1 MRACPAIKTTAT
13 SLTVLAMA
21 LLLAGCGD
29 TGNANPQIKTKQ
41 RPAKVEGFPF
51 SHDPARVLAQGP
63 QTCAECHPAIY
74 KDWQQSHH
82 AKANRPV
89 SAKLDKAAFTPARR
103 VVESGVTY
111 ELAYENERFELRVLD
126 AQHDLERVY
135 ELTGVIGYTPLRQY
149 LAPLPGGR
157 LQTISA
163 TYDVLKDR
171 WVDVFEGEDRLP
183 GEWGHWTGQGMNWNA
198 NCAYCHTTE
207 YDKNF
212 NFEANAYASTWTQQG
227 IACAECHD
235 GLEAHLQSAHSG
247 IADDAV
253 ITPKVLEP
261 QQIMDNCATCHSRRD
276 QLTADAFEVG
286 DHYEDHFG
294 LSLPDQPGLYFA
306 DGQIRDEVFVHGSFS
321 MSRMG
326 HAGVTC
332 LDCHNPH
339 SNALILPAENNL
351 LCMRCHESGLD
362 NAPIIVPTEHSFHA
376 ADSTGN
382 RCVECHM
389 PKRTY
394 MQVDPRADHGFL
406 HPDPRLTQELGI
418 PNTCNRCHEEE
429 SVDWAIEWSEQW
441 YGEKLTDHRQRT
453 RARAIHGAHAF
464 QPEALEAL
472 FELLDSEDVAAWT
485 ATYTGLLANY
495 LPETRT
501 AARLRQLLKHESPL
515 VRERAVSAL
524 GSLPNEQIRLLE
536 GLGDPLR
543 NVRISAA
550 RTLQTSN
557 HTIPEGDAK
566 AQWQAYLEFNADRP
580 QSLMIQAY
588 EAARKQD
595 KAATKKYLT
604 RAVNM
609 DQANGTVYHQA
620 AIILSTAGD
629 PLSAEQFLKS
639 GWKKDPSNP
648 QFPYSLGLLAA
659 EAGKLDLA
667 VGYLEE
673 TVANAPDFYRAW
685 YNLSLAYGQLNRPED
700 AARAMQKAR
709 GDGHDH

>member
-1 MRACPAIKTTAT
+1 MRAPIAKILT
-13 SLTVLAMA
+13 SCLVALTLAS
-21 LLLAGCGD
+21 LLTRCAD
-29 TGNANPQIKTKQ
+29 TNEASAQKNPNASSTEI
-41 RPAKVEGFPF
+41 AGFPF

-63 QTCAECHPAIY
+63 QACAECHPGIY
-74 KDWQQSHH
+74 EDWQQSHH
-82 AKANRPV
+82 AKANRPI

-103 VVESGVTY
+103 IVESGVTY
-111 ELAYENERFELRVLD
+111 ELAFENERFELRVLD
-126 AQHDLERVY
+126 AHSQLNKVY
-135 ELTGVIGYTPLRQY
+135 ELTGVIGYSPLKQY
-149 LAPLPGGR
+149 LAPLPDGR

-163 TYDVLKDR
+163 TYDVLQDR

-207 YDKNF
+207 YKKNF
-212 NFEANAYASTWTQQG
+212 NFESNAYASTWTQQG
-227 IACAECHD
+227 IACAECHS
-235 GLEAHLQSAHSG
+235 GLEAHLLSARNGASASKIIRP
-247 IADDAV
+247 IA
-253 ITPKVLEP
+253 LEP
-261 QQIMDNCATCHSRRD
+261 QQITDNCATCHSRRD
-276 QLTADAFEVG
+276 QLTEDAFEVG
-286 DHYEDHFG
+286 DHYENHFG
-294 LSLPDQPGLYFA
+294 LSLPDQAGLYFA

-376 ADSTGN
+376 ANSTGN

-429 SVDWAIEWSEQW
+429 SVDWAIEWSEKW
-441 YGEKLTDHRQRT
+441 YGKKLTDHRQRA
-453 RARAIHGAHAF
+453 RARAIHAAHAF
-464 QPEALEAL
+464 QPEALNAL
-472 FELLDSEDVAAWT
+472 FELLDSEDVPAWT
-485 ATYTGLLANY
+485 ATYTGLLAHY
-495 LPETRT
+495 LPEQRT
-501 AARLRQLLKHESPL
+501 AARLRLLLKHESPL
-515 VRERAVSAL
+515 VRERAIRAL
-524 GSLPNEQIRLLE
+524 GSLPHEEIRLLE
-536 GLGDPLR
+536 GLSDPML

-550 RTLQTSN
+550 RTLETN
-557 HTIPEGDAK
+557 NKPIPEGDAK
-566 AQWQAYLEFNADRP
+566 AQWQAYLDFNADRP

-595 KAATKKYLT
+595 NVSTKKFLA
-604 RAVNM
+604 RAVEM
-609 DQANGTVYHQA
+609 DQANGAVYHQA

-629 PLSAEQFLKS
+629 PLSAEQYLKR
-639 GWKKDPSNP
+639 GWKKDPDNP

-659 EAGKLDLA
+659 ESGKLELA

-673 TVANAPDFYRAW
+673 TVSSAPEFYRAW
-685 YNLSLAYGQLNRPED
+685 YNLSLAYGQLNRPKD

-709 GDGHDH
+709 GQAHDH

>member
-1 MRACPAIKTTAT
+1 MCAQSAKNSASICLV
-13 SLTVLAMA
+13 SLKLAF
-21 LLLAGCGD
+21 LLSGCGD
-29 TGNANPQIKTKQ
+29 AVDSTSQSETPE
-41 RPAKVEGFPF
+41 RPALSEGFAF
-51 SHDPARVLAQGP
+51 SHNPARVLAQGP
-63 QTCAECHPAIY
+63 QACAECHAEIFA
-74 KDWQQSHH
+74 DWQMSHH

-89 SAKLDKAAFTPARR
+89 SVALDKAAFTPARR

-126 AQHDLERVY
+126 AAQDLERVY

-163 TYDVLKDR
+163 TYDVLEDR

-207 YDKNF
+207 YNKNF

-235 GLEAHLQSAHSG
+235 GLEAHLQSARSG
-247 IADDAV
+247 VEDADV
-253 ITPKVLEP
+253 IPPTPLDS

-276 QLTADAFEVG
+276 QLTADAFKIG
-286 DHYEDHFG
+286 DRYEDHFG

-351 LCMRCHESGLD
+351 LCMRCHETGLD
-362 NAPIIVPTEHSFHA
+362 NAPIIVPTEHSFHP

-406 HPDPRLTQELGI
+406 HPDPLLTQELGI
-418 PNTCNRCHEEE
+418 PNSCNGCHEEE

-441 YGEKLTDHRQRT
+441 YGEKLTNHRQRA
-453 RARAIHGAHAF
+453 RARAIHAAHRF
-464 QPEALEAL
+464 EPSALEAL
-472 FELLDSEDVAAWT
+472 FELLDSEDVPAWT

-495 LPETRT
+495 LPEQRVE
-501 AARLRQLLKHESPL
+501 ARLRQLIKHESPL

-524 GSLPNEQIRLLE
+524 GSLPNETIRLLE
-536 GLGDPLR
+536 GLSDPLL

-550 RTLQTSN
+550 RTFNTN
-557 HTIPEGDAK
+557 NKPVPEGDAK
-566 AQWQAYLEFNADRP
+566 AQWQAYLDFNSDRP

-588 EAARKQD
+588 EAAREQD
-595 KAATKKYLT
+595 KAATKKYLA

-629 PLSAEQFLKS
+629 PLSAEQFLKA
-639 GWKKDPSNP
+639 GWKKDPDNP

-659 EAGKLDLA
+659 ENGKLDMA

-700 AARAMQKAR
+700 AARAMEKAQ
-709 GDGHDH
+709 GNAGAN